1 MKYLR
6 IPYVLTIYDL
16 IYEKM
21 KLPEK
26 EFEKKELLNNAKH
39 IICISEQ
46 TRRDLLRYYRLDK
59 KKTSVVYLGTNDEK
73 KKKTKKNQKNIFYLS
88 EVERDI
94 RIL

>member
-1 MKYLR
+1 M
-6 IPYVLTIYDL
+6 LTIYDL

-46 TRRDLLRYYRLDK
+46 TRRDLIRYYRLDK
-59 KKTSVVYLGTNDEK
+59 KKL
-73 KKKTKKNQKNIFYLS
+73 
-88 EVERDI
+88 R
-94 RIL
+94 

>member
-6 IPYVLTIYDL
+6 TPYVLTIYDL

-46 TRRDLLRYYRLDK
+46 TRRDLIKYYRLD

-73 KKKTKKNQKNIFYLS
+73 KKKQKKIGKIYFICWKLK
-88 EVERDI
+88 EI
-94 RIL
+94 

>member
-6 IPYVLTIYDL
+6 TPYVLTIYDL

-26 EFEKKELLNNAKH
+26 KFEKKELLNNAKH

-46 TRRDLLRYYRLDK
+46 TRRDLIKYYRLDK
-59 KKTSVVYLGTNDEK
+59 KNFGSISRNT
-73 KKKTKKNQKNIFYLS
+73 
-88 EVERDI
+88 
-94 RIL
+94 

>member
-1 MKYLR
+1 M
-6 IPYVLTIYDL
+6 LTIYDL

-46 TRRDLLRYYRLDK
+46 TRRDLIKYYRLDK
-59 KKTSVVYLGTNDEK
+59 KKL
-73 KKKTKKNQKNIFYLS
+73 
-88 EVERDI
+88 R
-94 RIL
+94 